1 MGTISAIFDLPS
13 HTDSS
18 YQVSSN
24 WLFGS
29 GEEIPN
35 RFSNGGHG
43 GHLGFQIGMALV
55 IFFLQVSLIVTAKCL
70 VNWSFVLREYVLN
83 TFSKWRL

>member
-1 MGTISAIFDLPS
+1 MAAVAAMLDFRWEQFQLFLIYKS
-13 HTDSS
+13 HSS

-43 GHLGFQIGMALV
+43 GHLGFQIGMTLV
-55 IFFLQVSLIVTAKCL
+55 IFFSTGLSDSYC
-70 VNWSFVLREYVLN
+70 
-83 TFSKWRL
+83 

>member
-1 MGTISAIFDLPS
+1 MRTISAIFDLQVTQIVPN
-13 HTDSS
+13 
-18 YQVSSN
+18 QVSSN

-43 GHLGFQIGMALV
+43 GHLGFQTGMTLV